1 MKKHLT
7 FLVFLF
13 VLTFNSSANHIVGGE
28 IELIHIRGFT
38 YDINLIQYFDE
49 AQLGGNPILT
59 PPDPSLLV
67 YIYNKAADILVDTF
81 RLQMVSMQIVQYT
94 DQKCAIGQ
102 LQTSRIFYSTQ
113 VNLNP
118 NLYSDTAGYYIV
130 WERCCRNAAITNVI
144 NTTGAEVGM
153 AYVLEFP
160 PITKNGMPFINSS
173 PQLFPP
179 LSDYACVNQ
188 LFYTNFAGTDVDGDS
203 LAYSLVAPLNS
214 SNNFPIP
221 TPSPKPHNPVMF
233 APGFS
238 LNNIIPGSPSLQISG
253 DGFLTINPSNA
264 GLYVF
269 SVLVEEFRNGI
280 KLGQVTRDFQMLVLN
295 GCAPPAPPV
304 AQVRLPGETQ
314 FYNQVD
320 TIRFT
325 VGQRKC
331 FDFLVI
337 DDVGQQVQLR
347 AEGVNF
353 TQNISNIFS
362 LTQGFITTSMDTLR
376 VEVCVPDC
384 PFVRDMPYIIDLIA
398 ADNAC
403 PLPQLDTVRL
413 IIEVQPPPNDLP
425 SFSISNKNLTL
436 NENTNHTE
444 VFNATDRDRD
454 ILNVRLDATDFIP
467 MDYGMSLRVLNSNPG
482 SIDFEFLWNTNCQI
496 YDFITRNNFD
506 LFIIVD
512 DLDLCMNPGGD
523 TIFYNLN
530 VIVPP
535 NTSPVVISTLSNP
548 TVQVLL
554 GNSISFNVNA
564 LDIDGDTITLEMN
577 GNGFNPAQ
585 LGVNFQNKTGI
596 RMLSSLFQWDLNCL
610 NLNII
615 TNSTFIFDFISEDK
629 DVCRDINFDTLK
641 ISIDVIIPFN
651 NKPTFDL
658 ISAYELNVNVPFT
671 LDITA
676 NDLDN
681 DFVNI
686 DLLTG
691 TTVPPSPS
699 FKFNRSSGMGSA
711 TSRLEWTP
719 ECSLLGIGFA
729 PKNYSVS
736 FLTWDDSCPIVKYD
750 TISINFLIKELAVS
764 HGEFLPPNAFTPN
777 GDTHNDTYTLNG
789 LLDSNAN
796 LPLDN
801 CQDQFQR
808 IYIFNRF
815 GKQVFQSFDRN
826 FVWTG
831 NGLPSGIYY
840 YIIEYVN
847 VHYKGTITILY

>member
-49 AQLGGNPILT
+49 AQLGGSSFFT

-118 NLYSDTAGYYIV
+118 NLYSDPAGYYIV

-153 AYVLEFP
+153 TYVLEFP

-564 LDIDGDTITLEMN
+564 LDIDSDTITLEMN

-764 HGEFLPPNAFTPN
+764 HEEFLPPNAFTPN

-796 LPLDN
+796 LPPDN